1 MIDVMTL
8 TKPCFPIPQS
18 CFFPPSH
25 LPIFSHSIPSHF
37 HLPVLP
43 LSGVSVA
50 FPFKV
55 RRSMPVR
62 HWRIRRSSFFSKL
75 SILLIFYL
83 PSPYAPYPMRY
94 ALCPL
99 QRVLCP
105 LIHLFN
111 FRIPHSDFPIPS
123 HPILFQYFLLVS
135 FLKTLHFQYF
145 FSTFGRLFPR
155 PQIYMVDLIPFY
167 QGNENLRVQIATILG
182 TPSGERARACNPAS
196 RFLLPL

>member
-1 MIDVMTL
+1 MTL
-8 TKPCFPIPQS
+8 TTPCFPIPQS
-18 CFFPPSH
+18 YFFPQSH

-37 HLPVLP
+37 HLPILP

-55 RRSMPVR
+55 RRSMLDVR
-62 HWRIRRSSFFSKL
+62 CSMF
-75 SILLIFYL
+75 IF
-83 PSPYAPYPMRY
+83 PS
-94 ALCPL
+94 
-99 QRVLCP
+99 
-105 LIHLFN
+105 
-111 FRIPHSDFPIPS
+111 S

-182 TPSGERARACNPAS
+182 TRMNTDYQDNKSYKKPNICENLCPNWIALNTVLLGEGG
-196 RFLLPL
+196 

>member
-1 MIDVMTL
+1 MTS
-8 TKPCFPIPQS
+8 KGSP
-18 CFFPPSH
+18 
-25 LPIFSHSIPSHF
+25 SIPLFPLYSTVSIC
-37 HLPVLP
+37 LPH
-43 LSGVSVA
+43 ST
-50 FPFKV
+50 FDV

-62 HWRIRRSSFFSKL
+62 RWRIRRSSFFSKL

-83 PSPYAPYPMRY
+83 PSPYAPYPMRF

-182 TPSGERARACNPAS
+182 TRMNTDYQDNKS
-196 RFLLPL
+196 